1 MVQKSLAI
9 ALSAS
14 VLATSIAWP
23 ASAEP
28 SVSVL
33 EKGVYQAE
41 TVARTVIRGA
51 TGARN
56 TVANA
61 RLISNSTL
69 VYAQIGVRMGLRYVA
84 SDQQRGDVDLELV
97 IRFPSPGLK
106 NPLSGER
113 FVESEH
119 RVTVP
124 VNVLQ
129 YWEYQF
135 ENDWEVISGTWEFEI
150 WSAGKRLAVQKFC
163 VVDVR
168 RLNQSDSVKLC
179 SPPVIGSAYWP
190 MWAVVIVGVN
200 GRSRSN
206 ATSGPACAYLPL
218 QQFPACIGGHGI
230 EPNEQNTQQSPALG
244 FKRAP
249 QPLQS

>member
-1 MVQKSLAI
+1 MVQEILAI

-14 VLATSIAWP
+14 VLAASIAWP

-33 EKGVYQAE
+33 EKGVYLAE
-41 TVARTVIRGA
+41 TVARTVIREG
-51 TGARN
+51 TGTRN

-61 RLISNSTL
+61 RLISSSTL

-84 SDQQRGDVDLELV
+84 SDAQRGDVDLELV

-106 NPLSGER
+106 NTLSGGR

-119 RVTVP
+119 RANVP

-129 YWEYQF
+129 YWEYHF
-135 ENDWEVISGTWEFEI
+135 ENDWEIVPGTWQFEF
-150 WSAGKRLAVQKFC
+150 WSAGKQLAVQKFC

-168 RLNQSDSVKLC
+168 RLNQIDSVKLC
-179 SPPVIGSAYWP
+179 SPPVIGSAY
-190 MWAVVIVGVN
+190 
-200 GRSRSN
+200 
-206 ATSGPACAYLPL
+206 
-218 QQFPACIGGHGI
+218 
-230 EPNEQNTQQSPALG
+230 
-244 FKRAP
+244 
-249 QPLQS
+249 

>member
-9 ALSAS
+9 ALSAL

-41 TVARTVIRGA
+41 TVARTVIREA

-69 VYAQIGVRMGLRYVA
+69 IYAQIGVRMGLRYVA
-84 SDQQRGDVDLELV
+84 SDAQRGNVDLELV

-119 RVTVP
+119 RVTVL

-129 YWEYQF
+129 YWEYHF
-135 ENDWEVISGTWEFEI
+135 ENDWEVVSGTWEFEI
-150 WSAGKRLAVQKFC
+150 WSAGKQLAVQKFC

-179 SPPVIGSAYWP
+179 SPPVIGSAY
-190 MWAVVIVGVN
+190 
-200 GRSRSN
+200 
-206 ATSGPACAYLPL
+206 
-218 QQFPACIGGHGI
+218 
-230 EPNEQNTQQSPALG
+230 
-244 FKRAP
+244 
-249 QPLQS
+249 